1 MSDLQQLSAVLPI
14 SVGAVSETGHREQ
27 NQDCMTGF
35 ASPFGAAYLIADGMG
50 GHRGGAEASR
60 MVVEAFTRHFLATPV
75 SSPLRDAVTLAVR
88 LANIEV
94 LEKGKSGNPAFAG
107 MGSTFVM
114 ALVRQTDQGM
124 ELTTAHVGDSRIYWH
139 RNGALTLLTKD
150 HTHVQWLI
158 DSHALDEAVARNHPD
173 ASILTRAMGHTTD
186 LQVDISDPIP
196 LSEGDGILLC
206 SDGLSGYV
214 GTEDI
219 HRTIEQNA
227 DPTICANELVQ
238 LALTSGSDD
247 NITVQFLR
255 IGRLARPAMPQGS
268 GTSDAQGADSILVSS
283 KRTRKSAKR
292 RLQLLLLAAV
302 LIVLLAGAWFWRYYF
317 HRAANRA
324 EDAAASVQMD
334 LARNER
340 DSAAQTHTRAMA
352 DMARIGQTLA
362 QQPATHNGE
371 RGERSRKLSD
381 LNRELQTVADESD
394 SLASEFDKYIGS
406 LTRIEKEMPAQQRKQ
421 DLDLMTHKI
430 SLSKNRLDVREH
442 RLGVLETREADLEKS
457 APEDQDRVTPSR
469 VPHRPAPAHG
479 SKTQALGV
487 TINVPAQSE
496 VVPQ

>member
-14 SVGAVSETGHREQ
+14 SVGAVSETGHRDQ

-50 GHRGGAEASR
+50 GHHGGAEASR
-60 MVVEAFTRHFLATPV
+60 MVVEAFTRHFLAVPA

-88 LANIEV
+88 LGNIEG
-94 LEKGKSGNPAFAG
+94 LEKGKSGNPDFAG
-107 MGSTFVM
+107 MGSIFVL

-124 ELTTAHVGDSRIYWH
+124 ELMTAHVGDSRIYWH

-158 DSHALDEAVARNHPD
+158 DSHALDEALARNHPD

-186 LQVDISDPIP
+186 LQVDISDPLP

-214 GTEDI
+214 STEDI

-227 DPTICANELVQ
+227 DPTICAKELVQ
-238 LALTSGSDD
+238 LALASGSDD

-255 IGRLARPAMPQGS
+255 IGRLAQPAMPPGT
-268 GTSDAQGADSILVSS
+268 GTSNAKGADSNLVSS
-283 KRTRKSAKR
+283 KRTRESTKR
-292 RLQLLLLAAV
+292 LRLLLLAAV

-317 HRAANRA
+317 HRPANRA
-324 EDAAASVQMD
+324 EDAAASAQMD
-334 LARNER
+334 LARSER
-340 DSAAQTHTRAMA
+340 DSAAQIHQRVMA
-352 DMARIGQTLA
+352 DIGRIGQTLA
-362 QQPATHNGE
+362 QQPVTHNAE
-371 RGERSRKLSD
+371 QGERSKKLSD
-381 LNRELQTVADESD
+381 LNRELETVADESN
-394 SLASEFDKYIGS
+394 SLASDFDKYIGS

-421 DLDLMTHKI
+421 DLDLMTRKI

-442 RLGVLETREADLEKS
+442 RLGVLETRQADLEKS
-457 APEDQDRVTPSR
+457 APEDQDHATPSR
-469 VPHRPAPAHG
+469 GPRRQTPAHA

-487 TINVPAQSE
+487 TISVPAHSE
-496 VVPQ
+496 VVAP